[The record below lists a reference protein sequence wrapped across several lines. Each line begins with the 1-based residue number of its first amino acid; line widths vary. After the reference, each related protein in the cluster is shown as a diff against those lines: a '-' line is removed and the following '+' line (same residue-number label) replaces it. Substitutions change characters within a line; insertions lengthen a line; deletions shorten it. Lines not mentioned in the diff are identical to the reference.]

1 MPQPIYTASKSRAQ
15 GRPGWTISFR
25 HPLRNDTKGRPGL
38 KMRRGLRTTDA
49 ADADRFVA
57 EMNTILSDSSWWNA
71 TKRAEAERT
80 FSPAITA
87 AFYDEIQAGR
97 IDSWRYG
104 TATSLSRART
114 TVIHA

>member
-1 MPQPIYTASKSRAQ
+1 MSQFTYTASKSRAQ
-15 GRPGWTISFR
+15 GRPGWTVSFR

-38 KMRRGLRTTDA
+38 KMRRGLGTTDA
-49 ADADRFVA
+49 ADADRLVA

-80 FSPAITA
+80 FSPGITA

-97 IDSWRYG
+97 AVSW
-104 TATSLSRART
+104 
-114 TVIHA
+114 TVR